1 MTYDIYATRN
11 NAFIPDVVLHK
22 FEDVN
27 AERFVSFEWR
37 GADQWLKME
46 IQDDGHY
53 LIIDTNY
60 TEEFQSWLDEN
71 LENYDSLESM
81 FGLIPKTTKQVY
93 FVVAVEFEDNAKP
106 SFFIDEGR
114 ADAVF
119 GDESVWDIDNS
130 EWQSIADNQDIF
142 DQATKL
148 LNEKFG
154 V

>member
-1 MTYDIYATRN
+1 MTYDIYATPN

-53 LIIDTNY
+53 LITDTNY
-60 TEEFQSWLDEN
+60 TEEFESWLDEN

-93 FVVAVEFEDNAKP
+93 FVVAVEIDANNNATITIDEDRADVLMGEDAVWDTDNAEWSP
-106 SFFIDEGR
+106 I
-114 ADAVF
+114 
-119 GDESVWDIDNS
+119 S
-130 EWQSIADNQDIF
+130 ENEEIF
-142 DQATKL
+142 EQATKIL
-148 LNEKFG
+148 KEKLG
-154 V
+154 A

>member
-93 FVVAVEFEDNAKP
+93 FVVAVEIDANNNATITIDEDRADVLMGEDAVWDTDNAEWSP
-106 SFFIDEGR
+106 I
-114 ADAVF
+114 
-119 GDESVWDIDNS
+119 S
-130 EWQSIADNQDIF
+130 ENEEIF
-142 DQATKL
+142 EQATKIL
-148 LNEKFG
+148 KEKLG
-154 V
+154 A